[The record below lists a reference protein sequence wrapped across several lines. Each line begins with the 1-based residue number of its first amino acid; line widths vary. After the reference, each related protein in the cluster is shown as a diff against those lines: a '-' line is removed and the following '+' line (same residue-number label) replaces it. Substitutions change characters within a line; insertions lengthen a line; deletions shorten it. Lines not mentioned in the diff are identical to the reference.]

1 MPTPRYDWPL
11 GAMEVGYLTEGQVA
25 QRLTEVPETSIT
37 LPCGTR
43 ICWAA
48 VSQRG
53 YYPGALDK
61 ANQDSF
67 VAIADVG
74 GQKDAH
80 WFGVY
85 DGHGK
90 TGDKCSQF
98 AREHLPA
105 QFVAAAGPA
114 GRLPEDCATVHAAMA
129 HAHERTNEMLGAS
142 KEIDDTLSGTTAT
155 SVYLEGGVD
164 RGRIVVANVGD
175 SRTIIASVPA
185 SHHNLIDTT
194 VGLKVTAL
202 SSEHTP
208 YIKEERERIKH
219 YGGTVCSNDQ
229 LDGNEPLHEAWKEG
243 DGKPPPRV
251 WGPGCDVA
259 GAEKQPGCAFTRSI
273 GDSVGAALGVIA
285 TPSLKGHTLTK
296 KDRVLMVMSD
306 GISDFIPD
314 LEAAEIARLY
324 TNPLEA
330 CRALVGKS
338 YEYWVGTEDRSD
350 DISIILLFIEPPET
364 DPLRSRLGRP
374 YVRRR
379 RSSKMLK
386 GLIGKLDEAS
396 EARRVIETKFPLA
409 AKHMKPL
416 EDMVEHTQKEML
428 QQSLDDLRKLE
439 EPSELMEESAPDEAS
454 IMRAQK
460 AIEERMV
467 QGLRNK
473 AVALECESADRSGP
487 HEVTKG
493 SNEGPSEEGISETQT
508 PLRLPRRDLR
518 HLRPQTAE
526 IVVEVQPETSLDLSA
541 HRPYRV
547 GILRK
552 TRTLDTCTALESIS
566 ISAKLFA
573 VTMSFLSGF
582 LGGLCG
588 IRGPPIM
595 LFFLHAGHFGLVF
608 TKASQRATG
617 AAITFCN
624 VAMRVL
630 FYVITSADG
639 SSSRFDGDD
648 YPMYIS
654 IAFCS
659 FAGVWL
665 GQNLFERMKDS
676 QATIKA
682 FSPNPDPVFRPLT
695 LTLALTVTLSL
706 YNPYLCRR
714 RSRCSSLGSSCSLAS
729 RSSSAAS
736 ATSTDNEAVQ

>member
-1 MPTPRYDWPL
+1 M
-11 GAMEVGYLTEGQVA
+11 A
-25 QRLTEVPETSIT
+25 S
-37 LPCGTR
+37 
-43 ICWAA
+43 
-48 VSQRG
+48 
-53 YYPGALDK
+53 
-61 ANQDSF
+61 
-67 VAIADVG
+67 
-74 GQKDAH
+74 
-80 WFGVY
+80 VY

-90 TGDKCSQF
+90 TGDKRSQF

-114 GRLPEDCATVHAAMA
+114 GRLPGGCAIVHAAMA
-129 HAHERTNEMLGAS
+129 HAHERTNEMLRAS
-142 KEIDDTLSGTTAT
+142 TQIDDTLSGTTAT
-155 SVYLEGGVD
+155 SVYLDGAVD
-164 RGRIVVANVGD
+164 GGRIVVANVGD
-175 SRTIIASVPA
+175 SKTIIASVPA
-185 SHHNLIDTT
+185 AHHSLTDTT

-208 YIKEERERIKH
+208 FIKEERERIKQ

-229 LDGNEPLHEAWKEG
+229 LDGNELPHEDWKEG

-251 WGPGCDVA
+251 WGPGCDVP
-259 GAEKQPGCAFTRSI
+259 GAEKQPGCAFTRSL
-273 GDSVGAALGVIA
+273 GDSIGSALGVIA

-296 KDRVLMVMSD
+296 NDRVLMVMSD

-314 LEAAEIARLY
+314 LEAVNIARLY
-324 TNPLEA
+324 TNPLEG

-386 GLIGKLDEAS
+386 GLIGELDEAS
-396 EARRVIETKFPLA
+396 EARRIIEAKFPLA

-416 EDMVEHTQKEML
+416 EDMMIHTQKEML
-428 QQSLDDLRKLE
+428 QQDLDDLRKLE
-439 EPSELMEESAPDEAS
+439 EPSKLMEESAPDEAS
-454 IMRAQK
+454 FKSARK
-460 AIEERMV
+460 AIQEIMQGQAV
-467 QGLRNK
+467 LQGLHDK
-473 AVALECESADRSGP
+473 AVALERESADRSGP
-487 HEVTKG
+487 HGVTES
-493 SNEGPSEEGISETQT
+493 SNEDPSEEGISEAQT
-508 PLRLPRRDLR
+508 PLRLPRRILR
-518 HLRPQTAE
+518 HPRPQMAE
-526 IVVEVQPETSLDLSA
+526 IVVEVQPETSLDLSL

-547 GILRK
+547 GVLRT
-552 TRTLDTCTALESIS
+552 TRTLDTCTGLESIS

-624 VAMRVL
+624 VATRVL
-630 FYVITSADG
+630 FYAIASAD
-639 SSSRFDGDD
+639 SSSSHFDGDD

-654 IAFCS
+654 IATCS

-665 GQNLFERMKDS
+665 GQKLFERMKDS

-682 FSPNPDPVFRPLT
+682 SSP
-695 LTLALTVTLSL
+695 VTLI
-706 YNPYLCRR
+706 P
-714 RSRCSSLGSSCSLAS
+714 SSDPLL
-729 RSSSAAS
+729 
-736 ATSTDNEAVQ
+736 

>member
-1 MPTPRYDWPL
+1 
-11 GAMEVGYLTEGQVA
+11 MEVGYLTESQVA

-37 LPCGTR
+37 LPCGTKIR
-43 ICWAA
+43 WAA
-48 VSQRG
+48 VSQCG

-67 VAIADVG
+67 VVIADVG
-74 GQKDAH
+74 GQKDTY

-114 GRLPEDCATVHAAMA
+114 GRLPGGCATVHAAMV

-155 SVYLEGGVD
+155 SVYLDGGVD

-175 SRTIIASVPA
+175 SKTIIASVPA

-194 VGLKVTAL
+194 VGLKVTEL

-229 LDGNEPLHEAWKEG
+229 LDGNEPLHEAWREG

-285 TPSLKGHTLTK
+285 TPSLKGHTLTE

-364 DPLRSRLGRP
+364 DSLRSRLGSP

-386 GLIGKLDEAS
+386 GLIGELDEAS

-416 EDMVEHTQKEML
+416 EDMVKHTQKEML

-439 EPSELMEESAPDEAS
+439 VPSELMEESAPDEAS
-454 IMRAQK
+454 IMRARK

-487 HEVTKG
+487 HE
-493 SNEGPSEEGISETQT
+493 
-508 PLRLPRRDLR
+508 
-518 HLRPQTAE
+518 PQTAE
-526 IVVEVQPETSLDLSA
+526 IVVEVQPDTSLDLSV

-547 GILRK
+547 GILRA
-552 TRTLDTCTALESIS
+552 TRTLDTRTGLESIS
-566 ISAKLFA
+566 ISAKLFV

-582 LGGLCG
+582 FGGLCG

-630 FYVITSADG
+630 FYAITSADG

-654 IAFCS
+654 ITFCS

-665 GQNLFERMKDS
+665 GQKLFERMKDS
-676 QATIKA
+676 QATIKRHLA
-682 FSPNPDPVFRPLT
+682 LT
-695 LTLALTVTLSL
+695 LT
-706 YNPYLCRR
+706 PYFDPL
-714 RSRCSSLGSSCSLAS
+714 L
-729 RSSSAAS
+729 
-736 ATSTDNEAVQ
+736 

>member
-1 MPTPRYDWPL
+1 
-11 GAMEVGYLTEGQVA
+11 MEVGYLTESQVA

-37 LPCGTR
+37 LPCGTKIR
-43 ICWAA
+43 WAA
-48 VSQRG
+48 VSQCG

-67 VAIADVG
+67 VVIADVG
-74 GQKDAH
+74 GQKDTY

-114 GRLPEDCATVHAAMA
+114 GRLPGGCATVHAAMV

-155 SVYLEGGVD
+155 SVYLDGGVD

-175 SRTIIASVPA
+175 SKTIIASVPA

-194 VGLKVTAL
+194 VGLKVTEL

-229 LDGNEPLHEAWKEG
+229 LDGNEPLHEAWREG

-273 GDSVGAALGVIA
+273 GDSVGGALGVIA

-306 GISDFIPD
+306 GISDFIPN

-374 YVRRR
+374 YVRRGR
-379 RSSKMLK
+379 CSSKMLK
-386 GLIGKLDEAS
+386 GLIGELDEAS

-409 AKHMKPL
+409 AKHMNPL
-416 EDMVEHTQKEML
+416 EAMVKHTQKEML

-439 EPSELMEESAPDEAS
+439 EPSELMEKSAPDEAS
-454 IMRAQK
+454 IMRARK

-487 HEVTKG
+487 HE
-493 SNEGPSEEGISETQT
+493 
-508 PLRLPRRDLR
+508 
-518 HLRPQTAE
+518 PQTAE
-526 IVVEVQPETSLDLSA
+526 IIVEVQPDTSLDLSV
-541 HRPYRV
+541 HRPYHV
-547 GILRK
+547 GILR
-552 TRTLDTCTALESIS
+552 TMRILDTCTGLESIS

-573 VTMSFLSGF
+573 VTMSFFSGF

-630 FYVITSADG
+630 FYAITSADG

-654 IAFCS
+654 ITFCS

-665 GQNLFERMKDS
+665 GQKLFERMKDS
-676 QATIKA
+676 QATIKRHLA
-682 FSPNPDPVFRPLT
+682 LT
-695 LTLALTVTLSL
+695 LT
-706 YNPYLCRR
+706 PYFDPL
-714 RSRCSSLGSSCSLAS
+714 L
-729 RSSSAAS
+729 
-736 ATSTDNEAVQ
+736 

>member
-1 MPTPRYDWPL
+1 SLPATLIDPNVKSEAALHIDLGAISVDRSVPMTRALDTFHTKAQKEYPYDWPL
-11 GAMEVGYLTEGQVA
+11 GALEVGYLTESQVA

-37 LPCGTR
+37 LPCGTKIR
-43 ICWAA
+43 WAA

-74 GQKDAH
+74 GQKGAH

-114 GRLPEDCATVHAAMA
+114 GRLPGGRAIVHAAMI

-142 KEIDDTLSGTTAT
+142 EEIDDTLSGTTAA
-155 SVYLEGGVD
+155 SVYLDGSVD
-164 RGRIVVANVGD
+164 GGRIVVANVGD
-175 SRTIIASVPA
+175 SKTIVASVAAP
-185 SHHNLIDTT
+185 HHSLTDTT
-194 VGLKVTAL
+194 VGLKATEL

-208 YIKEERERIKH
+208 FIKEERERIKQ

-229 LDGNEPLHEAWKEG
+229 LDGNEPPHEDWKEG

-251 WGPGCDVA
+251 WGPGCDVP
-259 GAEKQPGCAFTRSI
+259 GAEKQPGCAFTRSL
-273 GDSVGAALGVIA
+273 GDSIGSALGVIA

-296 KDRVLMVMSD
+296 NDRVLMVMSD

-314 LEAAEIARLY
+314 LEAVKIARLY
-324 TNPLEA
+324 TNPLEG

-386 GLIGKLDEAS
+386 GLIGELDEAS
-396 EARRVIETKFPLA
+396 EARRIIEAKFPLA

-416 EDMVEHTQKEML
+416 EDMMIHTQKEML
-428 QQSLDDLRKLE
+428 QQDLDDLRKLE
-439 EPSELMEESAPDEAS
+439 EPSKLMEESAPDEAS
-454 IMRAQK
+454 FKSARK
-460 AIEERMV
+460 AIQEIMQGQAV
-467 QGLRNK
+467 LQGLHDK
-473 AVALECESADRSGP
+473 AVALERESADRSGP
-487 HEVTKG
+487 HGVTE
-493 SNEGPSEEGISETQT
+493 SSYEDPSEEGISEAQT
-508 PLRLPRRDLR
+508 PLRLPRRILR
-518 HLRPQTAE
+518 HPRPQMAE
-526 IVVEVQPETSLDLSA
+526 IVVEVQPETSLDLSL

-547 GILRK
+547 GVLRT
-552 TRTLDTCTALESIS
+552 TRTLDTCTGLESIS

-617 AAITFCN
+617 
-624 VAMRVL
+624 
-630 FYVITSADG
+630 
-639 SSSRFDGDD
+639 
-648 YPMYIS
+648 
-654 IAFCS
+654 
-659 FAGVWL
+659 
-665 GQNLFERMKDS
+665 
-676 QATIKA
+676 
-682 FSPNPDPVFRPLT
+682 
-695 LTLALTVTLSL
+695 
-706 YNPYLCRR
+706 
-714 RSRCSSLGSSCSLAS
+714 
-729 RSSSAAS
+729 
-736 ATSTDNEAVQ
+736 

>member
-1 MPTPRYDWPL
+1 
-11 GAMEVGYLTEGQVA
+11 MEVGYLTESQVA

-37 LPCGTR
+37 LPCGTKIR
-43 ICWAA
+43 WAA
-48 VSQRG
+48 VSQCG

-67 VAIADVG
+67 VVIADVG
-74 GQKDAH
+74 GQKDTY

-114 GRLPEDCATVHAAMA
+114 GRLPGGCAIVHAAMA
-129 HAHERTNEMLGAS
+129 HAHERTNEMLRAS
-142 KEIDDTLSGTTAT
+142 TQIDDTLSGTTAT
-155 SVYLEGGVD
+155 SVYLDGGVD

-175 SRTIIASVPA
+175 SKTIIASVPA

-194 VGLKVTAL
+194 VGLKVTEL

-219 YGGTVCSNDQ
+219 YGGTVYSNDQ
-229 LDGNEPLHEAWKEG
+229 LDGNEPLHEAWRES

-273 GDSVGAALGVIA
+273 GDSVGGALGVIA

-374 YVRRR
+374 YVRRGR
-379 RSSKMLK
+379 CSSKKLK
-386 GLIGKLDEAS
+386 GLIGELDEAS

-416 EDMVEHTQKEML
+416 EDMVTHTQKEML
-428 QQSLDDLRKLE
+428 QQSLDDLRKLDLE

-454 IMRAQK
+454 IMRARK

-473 AVALECESADRSGP
+473 AVALECESADRSGL
-487 HEVTKG
+487 HEVTQS
-493 SNEGPSEEGISETQT
+493 SNEDPSEEGISEAQT
-508 PLRLPRRDLR
+508 PLRLPRRALR

-526 IVVEVQPETSLDLSA
+526 IVVEVQPETSLDLSV

-547 GILRK
+547 GILRT
-552 TRTLDTCTALESIS
+552 TRTLDTCTGLESIS
-566 ISAKLFA
+566 ISAKLFV

-630 FYVITSADG
+630 FYAITSADG

-654 IAFCS
+654 IA
-659 FAGVWL
+659 
-665 GQNLFERMKDS
+665 
-676 QATIKA
+676 T
-682 FSPNPDPVFRPLT
+682 
-695 LTLALTVTLSL
+695 
-706 YNPYLCRR
+706 
-714 RSRCSSLGSSCSLAS
+714 CSLPAS
-729 RSSSAAS
+729 SSARSSSS
-736 ATSTDNEAVQ
+736 A

>member
-1 MPTPRYDWPL
+1 M
-11 GAMEVGYLTEGQVA
+11 
-25 QRLTEVPETSIT
+25 PETSIT
-37 LPCGTR
+37 LPCGTKIR
-43 ICWAA
+43 WAA

-74 GQKDAH
+74 GQKGAH

-114 GRLPEDCATVHAAMA
+114 GRLPGGRAIVHAAMI

-142 KEIDDTLSGTTAT
+142 EEIDDTLSGTTAA
-155 SVYLEGGVD
+155 SVYLDGSVD
-164 RGRIVVANVGD
+164 GGRIVVANVGD
-175 SRTIIASVPA
+175 SKTIVASVAAP
-185 SHHNLIDTT
+185 HHSLTDTT
-194 VGLKVTAL
+194 VGLKATEL

-208 YIKEERERIKH
+208 FIKEERERIKQ

-229 LDGNEPLHEAWKEG
+229 LDGNEPPHEDWKEG

-251 WGPGCDVA
+251 WGPGCDVP
-259 GAEKQPGCAFTRSI
+259 GAEKQPGCAFTRSL
-273 GDSVGAALGVIA
+273 GDSIGSALGVIA

-296 KDRVLMVMSD
+296 NDRVLMVMSD

-314 LEAAEIARLY
+314 LEAVKIARLY
-324 TNPLEA
+324 TNPLEG

-386 GLIGKLDEAS
+386 GLIGELDEAS
-396 EARRVIETKFPLA
+396 EARRIIEAKFPLA

-416 EDMVEHTQKEML
+416 EDMMIHTQKEML
-428 QQSLDDLRKLE
+428 QQDLDDLRKLE
-439 EPSELMEESAPDEAS
+439 EPSKLMEESAPDEAS
-454 IMRAQK
+454 FKSARK
-460 AIEERMV
+460 AIQEIMQGQAV
-467 QGLRNK
+467 LQGLHDK
-473 AVALECESADRSGP
+473 AVALERESADRSGP
-487 HEVTKG
+487 HGVTES
-493 SNEGPSEEGISETQT
+493 SNEDPSEEGISEAQT
-508 PLRLPRRDLR
+508 PLRLPRRILR
-518 HLRPQTAE
+518 HPRPQMAE
-526 IVVEVQPETSLDLSA
+526 IVVEVQPETSLDLSL

-547 GILRK
+547 GVLRT
-552 TRTLDTCTALESIS
+552 TRTLDTCTGLESIS

-624 VAMRVL
+624 VATRVL
-630 FYVITSADG
+630 FYAIASADS

-654 IAFCS
+654 IA
-659 FAGVWL
+659 
-665 GQNLFERMKDS
+665 
-676 QATIKA
+676 T
-682 FSPNPDPVFRPLT
+682 
-695 LTLALTVTLSL
+695 
-706 YNPYLCRR
+706 
-714 RSRCSSLGSSCSLAS
+714 CSLPAS
-729 RSSSAAS
+729 SSARSSSS
-736 ATSTDNEAVQ
+736 A

>member
-1 MPTPRYDWPL
+1 
-11 GAMEVGYLTEGQVA
+11 MEVGYLTESQVA

-37 LPCGTR
+37 LPCGTKIR
-43 ICWAA
+43 WAA
-48 VSQRG
+48 VSQCG

-67 VAIADVG
+67 VVIADVG
-74 GQKDAH
+74 GQKDTY

-114 GRLPEDCATVHAAMA
+114 GRLPGGCATVHAAMV

-142 KEIDDTLSGTTAT
+142 KEINDTLSGTTAT
-155 SVYLEGGVD
+155 SVYLDGGVD

-175 SRTIIASVPA
+175 SKTIIASVPA

-194 VGLKVTAL
+194 VGLKVTEL

-219 YGGTVCSNDQ
+219 YGGTVYSNDQ
-229 LDGNEPLHEAWKEG
+229 LDGNEPLHEAWREG

-285 TPSLKGHTLTK
+285 TPSLKGHTLTE

-330 CRALVGKS
+330 CRALVGKI

-350 DISIILLFIEPPET
+350 DISIVLLFIEPPET
-364 DPLRSRLGRP
+364 DSLRSRLGSP

-386 GLIGKLDEAS
+386 GLIGELDEAS
-396 EARRVIETKFPLA
+396 EARRVFETKFPLA

-416 EDMVEHTQKEML
+416 EDMVTHTQKVML

-439 EPSELMEESAPDEAS
+439 VPSELMEESAPDEAS
-454 IMRAQK
+454 IMRARK

-487 HEVTKG
+487 HE
-493 SNEGPSEEGISETQT
+493 
-508 PLRLPRRDLR
+508 
-518 HLRPQTAE
+518 PQTAE
-526 IVVEVQPETSLDLSA
+526 IVVEVQPDTSLDLSV

-547 GILRK
+547 GILRT
-552 TRTLDTCTALESIS
+552 TRTLDTCTGLESIS
-566 ISAKLFA
+566 ISAKLFV

-630 FYVITSADG
+630 FYAITSADG

-665 GQNLFERMKDS
+665 GQKLFERMKDS

-682 FSPNPDPVFRPLT
+682 FSLDPDPVFDPL
-695 LTLALTVTLSL
+695 L
-706 YNPYLCRR
+706 
-714 RSRCSSLGSSCSLAS
+714 
-729 RSSSAAS
+729 
-736 ATSTDNEAVQ
+736 

>member
-1 MPTPRYDWPL
+1 
-11 GAMEVGYLTEGQVA
+11 MEVGYLTEGQVA

-37 LPCGTR
+37 LPCGMR
-43 ICWAA
+43 IRWAA

-53 YYPGALDK
+53 YYPGALAK

-67 VAIADVG
+67 VTIADVG

-98 AREHLPA
+98 ARDHLPA

-114 GRLPEDCATVHAAMA
+114 CRLPEDCATVHAAMA
-129 HAHERTNEMLGAS
+129 HAHEQTNEMLGAS

-155 SVYLEGGVD
+155 SVYLDGGVD

-350 DISIILLFIEPPET
+350 DISIILLFIEPSET
-364 DPLRSRLGRP
+364 DPLRSRLGET
-374 YVRRR
+374 VREETSQLKDAQGLDRR
-379 RSSKMLK
+379 T
-386 GLIGKLDEAS
+386 LDEAS

-409 AKHMKPL
+409 AKHTTKPL
-416 EDMVEHTQKEML
+416 EDMVKHTQKEML
-428 QQSLDDLRKLE
+428 QQNLDDLRKLE

-473 AVALECESADRSGP
+473 AVED
-487 HEVTKG
+487 EVMKS
-493 SNEGPSEEGISETQT
+493 SNEDPSEEGISEVQT
-508 PLRLPRRDLR
+508 PLRLPRRALR
-518 HLRPQTAE
+518 HLRPQTTE
-526 IVVEVQPETSLDLSA
+526 IVVEVQPKTSLDLSA

-547 GILRK
+547 GILRT
-552 TRTLDTCTALESIS
+552 TRTLDTYTGLESIP

-630 FYVITSADG
+630 FYAITSADG
-639 SSSRFDGDD
+639 SSSRLFDGDD

-682 FSPNPDPVFRPLT
+682 FSPNPDPVFPTPYFDPGPDRNPIT
-695 LTLALTVTLSL
+695 L
-706 YNPYLCRR
+706 
-714 RSRCSSLGSSCSLAS
+714 
-729 RSSSAAS
+729 
-736 ATSTDNEAVQ
+736 

>member
-1 MPTPRYDWPL
+1 
-11 GAMEVGYLTEGQVA
+11 MEVGYLTESQVA

-37 LPCGTR
+37 LPCGTKIR
-43 ICWAA
+43 WAA

-114 GRLPEDCATVHAAMA
+114 SRLPGDCAIVHAAMA

-142 KEIDDTLSGTTAT
+142 KEVDDTLSGTTAT
-155 SVYLEGGVD
+155 SVYLDGGVD
-164 RGRIVVANVGD
+164 CGRIVVANVGD
-175 SRTIIASVPA
+175 SKTIIASVPA

-219 YGGTVCSNDQ
+219 YGGMVCSNDQ
-229 LDGNEPLHEAWKEG
+229 LDGNEPLHEAWREG

-285 TPSLKGHTLTK
+285 TPSLKGHTLTE

-364 DPLRSRLGRP
+364 DPLRSRLGRL
-374 YVRRR
+374 RSSLKRL
-379 RSSKMLK
+379 RSSK
-386 GLIGKLDEAS
+386 
-396 EARRVIETKFPLA
+396 
-409 AKHMKPL
+409 
-416 EDMVEHTQKEML
+416 
-428 QQSLDDLRKLE
+428 SLDDLRKLE

-454 IMRAQK
+454 IMRARK

-473 AVALECESADRSGP
+473 AVECESVDRSGP
-487 HEVTKG
+487 HEVMKS
-493 SNEGPSEEGISETQT
+493 SNEDPSEEGISEAQT
-508 PLRLPRRDLR
+508 PLRLPRRALR

-526 IVVEVQPETSLDLSA
+526 IVVEVQPDTSLDLSA

-547 GILRK
+547 GILRT
-552 TRTLDTCTALESIS
+552 TRTLDTCTGLESIS

-630 FYVITSADG
+630 FYAITSADG

-682 FSPNPDPVFRPLT
+682 FSPNPDPVF
-695 LTLALTVTLSL
+695 
-706 YNPYLCRR
+706 
-714 RSRCSSLGSSCSLAS
+714 
-729 RSSSAAS
+729 
-736 ATSTDNEAVQ
+736 